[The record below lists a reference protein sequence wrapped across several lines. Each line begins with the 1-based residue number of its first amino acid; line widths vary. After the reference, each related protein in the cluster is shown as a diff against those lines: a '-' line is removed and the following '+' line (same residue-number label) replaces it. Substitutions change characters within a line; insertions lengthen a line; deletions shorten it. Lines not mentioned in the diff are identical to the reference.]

1 MALELLRTT
10 DEAAQF
16 AEGVRV
22 DKKRLALV
30 PTMGFLHQGH
40 LSLMH
45 EGKRRADVLAVSI
58 FVNPTQFGPRE
69 DFSRYPKDLQADLKR
84 CEAAGVRAV
93 FAPEPAEMYPPGH
106 QTFVEV
112 TEVSRGLCGERR
124 PGHFRGVAT
133 VVAKLLALFRPQVAV
148 FGEKDFQQLQVI
160 RRLNRDLNLGA
171 QIVGVPTVREA
182 DGLALSSRNVYLTE
196 GERRRALSLTG
207 GLREAQ
213 RLVLQGRTESR
224 DLVAAVRHA
233 LAEAEVREDYVEV
246 VDADTL
252 ERLERVSPTREAR
265 ILVAAFV
272 GDTRLIDN
280 MALNADARARE
291 DGQVHAEG

>member
-1 MALELLRTT
+1 
-10 DEAAQF
+10 
-16 AEGVRV
+16 
-22 DKKRLALV
+22 
-30 PTMGFLHQGH
+30 MGFLHQGH

-93 FAPEPAEMYPPGH
+93 FAPEPAEMYPPGY

-246 VDADTL
+246 VDGDTL